1 MPDIRVLVADDYPG
15 QNLATRD
22 LSIPEM
28 CKIIIRTETTDDTLK
43 EAEKLLPD
51 IVLLDSHM
59 PGLLSGTE
67 LTRKL
72 SQLRRVKV
80 VVLSESRKLSL
91 IKDFFDAGAR
101 AYMLKTDPP
110 ALVRMTIFLVS
121 RGGKDILSPDLPRS
135 VLKLDDQDCALLRH
149 VARRGRLAKT
159 AQRLGFTEAE
169 LHDKLIEIAG
179 KLELADSLQVIK
191 WAKKNGYGE

>member
-1 MPDIRVLVADDYPG
+1 LPDIRVLIADDYPG

-22 LSIPEM
+22 LSVPEI
-28 CKIIIRTETTDDTLK
+28 CKVLARTETTDDTLK
-43 EAEKLLPD
+43 SAEKLLPD

-59 PGLLSGTE
+59 PGLLSCVE

-72 SQLRRVKV
+72 SKLRRVKV

-110 ALVRMTIFLVS
+110 ALVRMTIFLAN
-121 RGGKDILSPDLPRS
+121 RDGKNILSPDLPRS
-135 VLKLDDQDCALLRH
+135 VLKLDDQDA
-149 VARRGRLAKT
+149 
-159 AQRLGFTEAE
+159 
-169 LHDKLIEIAG
+169 
-179 KLELADSLQVIK
+179 
-191 WAKKNGYGE
+191 